1 MIPHML
7 KLAKKQSFPED
18 FPKPRKFRETSR
30 NDWIFKFRVQNQVS
44 WQKVSGKNTQYI
56 EISQNQPNLG
66 HFVVLGFWDS
76 KVQKIKEVTKST
88 QNYPIY
94 VTGIISAKN
103 YQKTTLFAIVAILLC
118 KSSNKKRQCWCYEFF
133 WLKNCVWPKG
143 KVLSQKKFLKS
154 KLCPFLDS
162 TQFWRCST
170 PSGGF
175 KKKATTEFS
184 ILFSWFHQFW
194 SQILKI
200 SSFVLGTAF

>member
-30 NDWIFKFRVQNQVS
+30 NDWIFKFRVQNQVP

-66 HFVVLGFWDS
+66 HFGVLGFWDS

-103 YQKTTLFAIVAILLC
+103 YQKNTLFAIVAFLLC
-118 KSSNKKRQCWCYEFF
+118 KSSNQKKDNVEVMIFLRKKDIFGR
-133 WLKNCVWPKG
+133 KG
-143 KVLSQKKFLKS
+143 KF
-154 KLCPFLDS
+154 
-162 TQFWRCST
+162 
-170 PSGGF
+170 
-175 KKKATTEFS
+175 
-184 ILFSWFHQFW
+184 
-194 SQILKI
+194 
-200 SSFVLGTAF
+200 

>member
-1 MIPHML
+1 MKPHML

-18 FPKPRKFRETSR
+18 FPKPRKFQETSR
-30 NDWIFKFRVQNQVS
+30 NDWILKFRVQNQVP

-66 HFVVLGFWDS
+66 QFGILGFWDS

-118 KSSNKKRQCWCYEFF
+118 KSSNKKKTMLMLWIFLTKKIFLAERESFKSGKVF
-133 WLKNCVWPKG
+133 KV
-143 KVLSQKKFLKS
+143 KVLSISWFDTILT
-154 KLCPFLDS
+154 LLNAL
-162 TQFWRCST
+162 WWIL
-170 PSGGF
+170 
-175 KKKATTEFS
+175 KKAHHWIFDF
-184 ILFSWFHQFW
+184 IL
-194 SQILKI
+194 LV
-200 SSFVLGTAF
+200 SSVLVTDSRN

>member
-1 MIPHML
+1 MPQML

-30 NDWIFKFRVQNQVS
+30 NDWIFKFRVQNQVP

-66 HFVVLGFWDS
+66 HFGVLGFWDS

-133 WLKNCVWPKG
+133 WLKKYFWPKG

-154 KLCPFLDS
+154 KLCPFHDS
-162 TQFWRCST
+162 TQFWRGST

-175 KKKATTEFS
+175 
-184 ILFSWFHQFW
+184 
-194 SQILKI
+194 
-200 SSFVLGTAF
+200 

>member
-44 WQKVSGKNTQYI
+44 WQKVSRKNTQYI

-88 QNYPIY
+88 QKYPKLSHICY
-94 VTGIISAKN
+94 RDHFFNPITHGIWNDVVPWVWVIMTHTTMNPSAVFTG
-103 YQKTTLFAIVAILLC
+103 
-118 KSSNKKRQCWCYEFF
+118 
-133 WLKNCVWPKG
+133 
-143 KVLSQKKFLKS
+143 
-154 KLCPFLDS
+154 
-162 TQFWRCST
+162 
-170 PSGGF
+170 
-175 KKKATTEFS
+175 
-184 ILFSWFHQFW
+184 
-194 SQILKI
+194 
-200 SSFVLGTAF
+200 

>member
-30 NDWIFKFRVQNQVS
+30 NDWIFKFWVQNRVP

-66 HFVVLGFWDS
+66 HFGVLGFWDS

-103 YQKTTLFAIVAILLC
+103 YQKNTLFAIVAFLLC
-118 KSSNKKRQCWCYEFF
+118 KSSNQKKTILRLIIFLTKKIFLIERESF
-133 WLKNCVWPKG
+133 KSG
-143 KVLSQKKFLKS
+143 KVFKVKLLSISWFDTILT
-154 KLCPFLDS
+154 LLNAL
-162 TQFWRCST
+162 WWIW
-170 PSGGF
+170 
-175 KKKATTEFS
+175 KKAHHGIFDF
-184 ILFSWFHQFW
+184 IL
-194 SQILKI
+194 LV
-200 SSFVLGTAF
+200 SSVLVTDSKN

>member
-30 NDWIFKFRVQNQVS
+30 NDWIFKFRVQNQVP

-66 HFVVLGFWDS
+66 HFGVWGFWDS

-118 KSSNKKRQCWCYEFF
+118 KSSNEKKTMLMLWIFLTKKLCLAERESFKSEKVF
-133 WLKNCVWPKG
+133 KV
-143 KVLSQKKFLKS
+143 KVLSVFRFDTFLTMLNALWWIYKKGHRGIFDFILLVSSVLVTDS
-154 KLCPFLDS
+154 KN
-162 TQFWRCST
+162 
-170 PSGGF
+170 
-175 KKKATTEFS
+175 
-184 ILFSWFHQFW
+184 
-194 SQILKI
+194 
-200 SSFVLGTAF
+200 

>member
-1 MIPHML
+1 MPHML
-7 KLAKKQSFPED
+7 KLAKKLSFPED

-30 NDWIFKFRVQNQVS
+30 NDWIFKFRVQNQVP

-103 YQKTTLFAIVAILLC
+103 YQKNTLFAIVAFLLC
-118 KSSNKKRQCWCYEFF
+118 KSSNQKKTMLRLWIFLTKKIFLAERESFKSGKVF
-133 WLKNCVWPKG
+133 KL
-143 KVLSQKKFLKS
+143 KVLSVFRFDAFLTMLNALWWIYKKGHRGMFNFISLVSSVLVTDS
-154 KLCPFLDS
+154 KN
-162 TQFWRCST
+162 
-170 PSGGF
+170 
-175 KKKATTEFS
+175 
-184 ILFSWFHQFW
+184 
-194 SQILKI
+194 
-200 SSFVLGTAF
+200 

>member
-1 MIPHML
+1 M
-7 KLAKKQSFPED
+7 
-18 FPKPRKFRETSR
+18 
-30 NDWIFKFRVQNQVS
+30 
-44 WQKVSGKNTQYI
+44 SGKNTQYI

-66 HFVVLGFWDS
+66 HFGVLGFWDS

-103 YQKTTLFAIVAILLC
+103 YQKTTLFAIVAISIC
-118 KSSNKKRQCWCYEFF
+118 KSSNKKKTMLMLWIFLTKKIFLAERESF
-133 WLKNCVWPKG
+133 KSE
-143 KVLSQKKFLKS
+143 KVFKAKV
-154 KLCPFLDS
+154 CPFHDS
-162 TQFWRCST
+162 TQFWRGST

>member
-103 YQKTTLFAIVAILLC
+103 YQKTTLFPIIAILLC
-118 KSSNKKRQCWCYEFF
+118 KSSNEKKTMLMLWI
-133 WLKNCVWPKG
+133 
-143 KVLSQKKFLKS
+143 FLTK
-154 KLCPFLDS
+154 KLCLAERES
-162 TQFWRCST
+162 
-170 PSGGF
+170 F
-175 KKKATTEFS
+175 KSEKVFKVKVVS
-184 ILFSWFHQFW
+184 ISWFDTILTLLNALW
-194 SQILKI
+194 WILKKGHHGI
-200 SSFVLGTAF
+200 FDFILLVSSVLVTDSKN

>member
-18 FPKPRKFRETSR
+18 LPKPQKFWETSR

-133 WLKNCVWPKG
+133 WLKKYFWPKG
-143 KVLSQKKFLKS
+143 KVLSQKKVLKS

-162 TQFWRCST
+162 HVAGMVDLPLRN
-170 PSGGF
+170 
-175 KKKATTEFS
+175 
-184 ILFSWFHQFW
+184 W
-194 SQILKI
+194 SEIKLVI
-200 SSFVLGTAF
+200 F